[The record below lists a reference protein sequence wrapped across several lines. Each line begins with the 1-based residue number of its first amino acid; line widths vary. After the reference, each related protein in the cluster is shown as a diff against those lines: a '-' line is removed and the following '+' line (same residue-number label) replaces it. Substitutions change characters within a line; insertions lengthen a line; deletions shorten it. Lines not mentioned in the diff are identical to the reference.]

1 MAADWQGL
9 ASQQAELIA
18 SRLREIISS
27 GLKHLN
33 SEFGLEVDFRAE
45 LCPSWAILST
55 ALVGLLLVVALTW
68 AAACS
73 GGGLFGGRKRPAVVA
88 ENRRDSIKV
97 PEIKAAKAE
106 EPKKK
111 NKKKSAEKRPQPNGR
126 TVPEIQEEA
135 KVTAETPKPQPEVKA
150 EKIKKTKKKPK
161 ADVKQTQ
168 GTTSADG
175 REPDEGTWE
184 TKISNREKRQQ
195 RRKDK
200 GPNDGSPGGVNSVGH
215 QVEQPPLSTPVK
227 TKKKKDPGHAKAGKA
242 DAALPQA
249 NWNDVPSVNGG
260 GWNESTVKL
269 SSKAPK
275 GDGEKWSGLV
285 KMSGHRNPDPMHWA
299 QDADGGS
306 WTSVDRR
313 TKAEVNSVLRLKPSG
328 GELAPK
334 PVPVTQLTMNVDNE
348 WSGFNGLGAADPSS
362 DWNAPTELW
371 GNYEEPQG
379 TAPLLQTALLNQMV
393 QESDDD
399 KEKGDSV
406 AGGSGKSKKKKK
418 KKKPEKE
425 DGANQDNPLVK
436 PQTHVPLP
444 VPVTAAAKQ
453 GIPASSQKKPEQNK
467 EPPKPQVQ
475 KKKARRET

>member
-68 AAACS
+68 AAINIEIV
-73 GGGLFGGRKRPAVVA
+73 AVVITHIMNIYYLSSVMVPVIV
-88 ENRRDSIKV
+88 NRNV
-97 PEIKAAKAE
+97 FTQ
-106 EPKKK
+106 
-111 NKKKSAEKRPQPNGR
+111 RPQPNGR

-150 EKIKKTKKKPK
+150 EKVCIKKTKKKPK

-227 TKKKKDPGHAKAGKA
+227 TKKKKDSGSNVMHLGHMT
-242 DAALPQA
+242 LVLSPA

-299 QDADGGS
+299 QDADG
-306 WTSVDRR
+306 T
-313 TKAEVNSVLRLKPSG
+313 

-379 TAPLLQTALLNQMV
+379 TAPLLQTV

-425 DGANQDNPLVK
+425 DGANQVRGL
-436 PQTHVPLP
+436 LP
-444 VPVTAAAKQ
+444 CNSAKRVME
-453 GIPASSQKKPEQNK
+453 ASRTPDSLSLSLSLCEAKHLPHSS
-467 EPPKPQVQ
+467 
-475 KKKARRET
+475 A